1 MKKATR
7 NGEKDLY
14 MYENRTSVYDFQH
27 EFAPQTRQQP
37 AVTAQDVSLQKVLKK
52 KYYDSEGVKRE
63 AF

>member
-52 KYYDSEGVKRE
+52 KIL
-63 AF
+63 

>member
-1 MKKATR
+1 MKKATG

-27 EFAPQTRQQP
+27 EFAPQTRQQL